1 MDDILSEPTLHIGDH
16 LALANTCKTLRSCY
30 YTQPPSSFPSK
41 PFTSPIWEA
50 LLAARP
56 FGATSTDEQKEPTA
70 EQEAIV
76 RSLCSRNDRNNP
88 LKLVVADKLVLPPRF
103 VYVQGV
109 FHPLRSKTL
118 VYAVR
123 SKEWDEAIGKVYR
136 KGRITNGLGM
146 KLYAVTYENMDSL
159 HKSWDRSPSHFYD
172 FLEGTVNEAQL
183 EATALR
189 VHGGPLGLARAR
201 ASGRKIKHR
210 TLKSLP
216 RAPQDSSES
225 EEEEQETAP
234 AVDADAA
241 PLREDESVD
250 EAEKD
255 AAVGEEA
262 APVPS
267 ADDLPNP
274 PLATPVTPTKRK
286 RKLDAEGEA
295 PSSKRRRLS
304 R

>member
-1 MDDILSEPTLHIGDH
+1 MDDILSEPTLHIRDH
-16 LALANTCKTLRSCY
+16 LALANTCQTLRSCY
-30 YTQPPSSFPSK
+30 YTQPPSSSPSE

-76 RSLCSRNDRNNP
+76 RSLCSRNDRINP

-118 VYAVR
+118 AYAVR
-123 SKEWDEAIGKVYR
+123 SKEWDEAIVKVYR
-136 KGRITNGLGM
+136 KGRISIGLGM

-183 EATALR
+183 EAIALR
-189 VHGGPLGLARAR
+189 VHGGPLGLARA
-201 ASGRKIKHR
+201 KVKHR
-210 TLKSLP
+210 ALKSLP
-216 RAPQDSSES
+216 QAPQDSSES

-234 AVDADAA
+234 AVEADAA
-241 PLREDESVD
+241 SLHEDESVD
-250 EAEKD
+250 EAGKD
-255 AAVGEEA
+255 AAVVEEA

-274 PLATPVTPTKRK
+274 PFATPVTPTKRK
-286 RKLDAEGEA
+286 RKSGDEGAA